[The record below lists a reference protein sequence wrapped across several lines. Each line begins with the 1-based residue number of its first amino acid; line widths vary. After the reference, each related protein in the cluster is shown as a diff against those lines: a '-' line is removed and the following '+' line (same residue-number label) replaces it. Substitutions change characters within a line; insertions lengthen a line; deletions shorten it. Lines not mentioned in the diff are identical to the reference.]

1 MNTDSRAAGYIL
13 GLASSAAFGM
23 IPLFTLPMMS
33 DGIPSQTALVYRFVI
48 ASVVMW
54 LILRLRGEKLSVPP
68 LALCKLFFLSSMY
81 LLAVALYFSALSF
94 MSSGAVATIQFLY
107 PVLVMLIM
115 IVFFHEQFYWHI
127 GVAVVLAI
135 VGVALL
141 SLGPGLEPALND
153 GAARATRPPFGSDLF
168 WGVLLSLLS
177 GLCNGL
183 YFIGIQVARL
193 PKISGLTMTF
203 YVMVFGSFFC
213 FANAIVA
220 SSLVWISG
228 WFDLFMALM
237 LALVTAVFSN
247 FALIMSIRRVGSTL
261 ASILGVMEPLTAVII
276 GIFVFGESFTLQLA
290 GGVVLI
296 TTAVFIVVLVPSK
309 KRAPK
314 SNRADEP
321 VSK

>member
-1 MNTDSRAAGYIL
+1 MNSDSRAVGYIF

-33 DGIPSQTALVYRFVI
+33 GGVPAQTALVYRFVI
-48 ASVVMW
+48 ASVVM
-54 LILRLRGEKLSVPP
+54 LFILRLKGEKLSVPP

-115 IVFFHEQFYWHI
+115 IGFFHERFFWHI
-127 GVAVVLAI
+127 GLAVVLAI

-141 SLGPGLEPALND
+141 SLGPGLAPALDD

-168 WGVLLSLLS
+168 WGVLLS

-193 PKISGLTMTF
+193 PKITGLAMTF

-213 FANAIVA
+213 FIYAIVS
-220 SSLVWISG
+220 SSLVWITG

-247 FALIMSIRRVGSTL
+247 FTLIMAIRRVGSAL

-276 GIFVFGESFTLQLA
+276 GVFVFGEAFTLQLA

-296 TTAVFIVVLVPSK
+296 SAAVFLVVLVPARK
-309 KRAPK
+309 NNA
-314 SNRADEP
+314 
-321 VSK
+321 

>member
-1 MNTDSRAAGYIL
+1 MNSDSRAVGYIL

-33 DGIPSQTALVYRFVI
+33 GGVPAQTALVYRFVI
-48 ASVVMW
+48 ASVVM
-54 LILRLRGEKLSVPP
+54 LFILRLKGEKLSVPP

-115 IVFFHEQFYWHI
+115 IGFFHERFYWHI
-127 GVAVVLAI
+127 GLAVVLAI

-141 SLGPGLEPALND
+141 SLGPGLAPALDD

-168 WGVLLSLLS
+168 WGVLLS

-193 PKISGLTMTF
+193 PKITGLAMTF

-213 FANAIVA
+213 FIYAIVS
-220 SSLVWISG
+220 SSLVWITG

-247 FALIMSIRRVGSTL
+247 FTLIMAIRRVGSAL

-276 GIFVFGESFTLQLA
+276 GVFVFGEAFTLQLA

-296 TTAVFIVVLVPSK
+296 SAAVFLVVLVPARK
-309 KRAPK
+309 NNA
-314 SNRADEP
+314 
-321 VSK
+321 